1 MSSVVHDLEQ
11 KRVICLKA
19 QERKKKEDES
29 KSFLYKSAEQLDKE
43 KRELRWK
50 TSKVKKAKH
59 LKEIHINVP
68 VHRCGMICVW
78 SRKLTSSLGVSI
90 GKDMELMFLFLTN
103 SKYED

>member
-1 MSSVVHDLEQ
+1 MVHDLEQ
-11 KRVICLKA
+11 KRVVCLKA

-50 TSKVKKAKH
+50 TSKVKNAKH
-59 LKEIHINVP
+59 FKEIYISVP
-68 VHRCGMICVW
+68 VHRLGMTCVW
-78 SRKLTSSLGVSI
+78 SRKLTSSLGLST
-90 GKDMELMFLFLTN
+90 GKGMGVMFLFLTN